1 MKLLTQGKV
10 LRILEERTDLE
21 GAARD
26 IFTKLSAQNI
36 KIIRVKDFPE
46 PRYIDNRDGTVFD
59 TWHNIYIVKL
69 PHTDLPNHFKEAM
82 PWEEFKIAC
91 AELSFAGH
99 KGWFLPSP
107 VQGFS
112 LVKNNPTG
120 PQIDMSIFKDTKE
133 AGYWTNEEVAWDR
146 SGARVVVYGYGD
158 VYYGRKG
165 GRYYVRPVRPRPVI

>member
-1 MKLLTQGKV
+1 MKLTQNYV
-10 LRILEERTDLE
+10 LKILEDRIDLE
-21 GAARD
+21 GSARE
-26 IFTKLSAQNI
+26 IFAKLSAQNV

-46 PRYIDNRDGTVFD
+46 PRYIDNKDGTVFD
-59 TWHNIYIVKL
+59 TWHNIYIIKL
-69 PHTDLPNHFKEAM
+69 PHTDLPNHFKERM
-82 PWEEFKIAC
+82 PWEESKIAC

-133 AGYWTNEEVAWDR
+133 AGYWTNEEVAWSR
-146 SGARVVVYGYGD
+146 SYVRVVNYGGGS
-158 VYYGRKG
+158 VYYGSKG
-165 GRYYVRPVRPRPVI
+165 SKYYVRPVRASQ

>member
-1 MKLLTQGKV
+1 MKQTQV
-10 LRILEERTDLE
+10 LSILKDRIDLE
-21 GAARD
+21 GASKD
-26 IFTKLSAQNI
+26 IFAKLSAQNV
-36 KIIRVKDFPE
+36 KIIRVKAFPE
-46 PRYIDNRDGTVFD
+46 PRYIDNKDGTVFD

-99 KGWFLPSP
+99 KGWSLPSP

-133 AGYWTNEEVAWDR
+133 AGYWTNEEVAWIR
-146 SGARVVVYGYGD
+146 SLVRIVHYGGGGVGYGSKGD
-158 VYYGRKG
+158 V
-165 GRYYVRPVRPRPVI
+165 YYVRPVRASQ

>member
-1 MKLLTQGKV
+1 MKQTQV
-10 LRILEERTDLE
+10 LNILKDRIDLE
-21 GAARD
+21 GASKD
-26 IFTKLSAQNI
+26 IFAKLSAQNV

-46 PRYIDNRDGTVFD
+46 PRYIDNKDGTVFD

-82 PWEEFKIAC
+82 PWEESKIAC

-133 AGYWTNEEVAWDR
+133 AGYWTNEEVAWSR
-146 SGARVVVYGYGD
+146 SHVRIVSYGYGSVD
-158 VYYGRKG
+158 CSNKANK
-165 GRYYVRPVRPRPVI
+165 YYVRPVRASQ